1 MLKSVKESK
10 SQSVRERQKQMLLAL
25 CLALAICFSG
35 LVSGSYAEDA
45 ALELSIDT
53 AAEAVPLPK
62 VFKPNVDLSGRGF
75 SREMVWPQ
83 TVADRHVLDEWQK
96 EIGFGGLYRLQ
107 YNLWEISQLSKNEEL
122 QNKLINNYEQ
132 VIKTISDAGGIVI
145 VNLFGTPAGTGRVLD
160 IRSPPRD
167 LRQYKAKIKEVVRE
181 LSCKKRLN
189 IWYEIWNSPDSDDFF
204 IGKWQE
210 YLQVYRFAGE
220 AVKELEK
227 EYKMQIPM
235 GGPSVSWWF
244 QNTEGNTI
252 ITPENSLIYELI
264 RWAYHY
270 RMPLDFIS
278 WHSYT
283 SDPRTEKATTIYG
296 KTASSLI
303 RNWLTYFRQDNKI
316 PLIVDEWN
324 YDRGSNML
332 PERDG
337 KSYITASFI
346 PSHIRNM
353 FEAGIDYQLYFCL
366 EDFQGNK
373 EGVVRNVGVFS
384 FDSGYSGYKGS
395 PKNIYNVFKML
406 TFLGPAKY
414 PVKLEDEFAG
424 AIATRTDDGYAVM
437 IYNYI
442 DPDVVNN
449 YLSRNIC
456 SLNSTGRKILL
467 NLIRS
472 GRMKK
477 ILDHEIPVASLG
489 VNKKLRALL
498 SSVVEVNDKAK
509 KFMEVG
515 RKVNLSLKNLKEE
528 YLYERYTVD
537 ASSKAGLEF
546 KPQEE
551 KAAEIASGVFEEKLE
566 LKPYSVHLILLK
578 KKTANP

>member
-1 MLKSVKESK
+1 MRK
-10 SQSVRERQKQMLLAL
+10 A
-25 CLALAICFSG
+25 AIFICFIFG
-35 LVSGSYAEDA
+35 LCVLGLTSNSCAENAD
-45 ALELSIDT
+45 LELVIDT
-53 AAEAVPLPK
+53 AAETIPLPK
-62 VFKPNVDLSGRGF
+62 VFRPNVDLSGRGF
-75 SREMVWPQ
+75 NREMVWPQ
-83 TVADRHVLDEWQK
+83 TVADRRVLESWQK
-96 EIGFGGLYRLQ
+96 EIGFGGIYRLQ
-107 YNLWEISQLSKNEEL
+107 YNLWEISQLSKNKDL

-132 VIKTISDAGGIVI
+132 IIKTISDAGGIVI
-145 VNLFGTPAGTGRVLD
+145 VNLFGTPVGTGRVLD

-167 LRQYKAKIKEVVRE
+167 LRQYKAKIKEIIRN
-181 LSCKKRLN
+181 LSCKNKYN
-189 IWYEIWNSPDSDDFF
+189 VWYEVWNSADSDEFF

-210 YLQVYRFAGE
+210 YLQVYRFAGQ
-220 AVKELEK
+220 AVKDLER
-227 EYKMQIPM
+227 EYKMHIPL

-278 WHSYT
+278 WHSYS

-303 RNWLTYFRQDNKI
+303 HNWLTYFRQDNRI

-324 YDRGSNML
+324 YDRSSNVL

-346 PSHIRNM
+346 PSHIINM
-353 FEAGIDYQLYFCL
+353 YEAGIDYQLYFCL

-384 FDSGYSGYKGS
+384 FDSDHSEYKGS

-406 TFLGPAKY
+406 SSLGLEKY
-414 PVKLEDEFAG
+414 AVKLEDEFAG
-424 AIATRTDDGYAVM
+424 AIATRTDDGYAIMV
-437 IYNYI
+437 YNYI
-442 DPDVVNN
+442 DPDSVDN
-449 YLSRNIC
+449 YLARNIC

-467 NLIRS
+467 NFIRS

-477 ILDHEIPVASLG
+477 ILNHEIPVASLG

-509 KFMEVG
+509 KYLEASRIM
-515 RKVNLSLKNLKEE
+515 NLSLKNLKEE
-528 YLYERYTVD
+528 YLYERYTID

-551 KAAEIASGVFEEKLE
+551 KEANIASGVFEEKLE
-566 LKPYSVHLILLK
+566 LTPYSVHLVLLK
-578 KKTANP
+578 KKNSNP